1 MKLDLTGLA
10 DVDRPATGEPL
21 MVPLG
26 VISCDQDQPRR
37 YIDEPALHELAES
50 IRAIGVVQPI
60 SLCPDPGAA
69 GRYIINYGE
78 RRFRAAAIAG
88 LDTIP
93 AFVHRTPNSYT
104 QVAENLHRAD
114 LSPMEIALFIQLR
127 LDDGEMKHEIAAKL
141 GYKKSYV
148 TEHLA
153 LLESPA
159 CVEKAYA
166 NGVAS
171 ARTLYDL
178 RRLHE
183 EFPKQVDD
191 WIASGVEVTRES
203 ILAFG
208 QKVRHDELARD
219 LATVPRHLN
228 VVSPEATSA
237 ILPPPAPGSDLSV
250 ASHPVPSSA
259 VRTYASPELDSVGS
273 PSRYASHERTAVP
286 TDAKRPPRRLRI
298 KVNYGGRSAMID
310 ETSVVRI
317 RYDDGGVAEV
327 RLADTVVVA
336 AVAA

>member
-1 MKLDLTGLA
+1 
-10 DVDRPATGEPL
+10 

-26 VISCDQDQPRR
+26 TISCDPDQPRR

-50 IRAIGVVQPI
+50 MRAIGVVQPI
-60 SLCPDPGAA
+60 SLRPDPGAV

-78 RRFRAAAIAG
+78 RRFRAAVIAG

-114 LSPMEIALFIQLR
+114 LSPMEIALFIQRR
-127 LDDGEMKHEIAAKL
+127 LDDGEMKQEIAAKL

-183 EFPKQVDD
+183 EFPQQVDG

-219 LATVPRHLN
+219 LATVPRHLTA
-228 VVSPEATSA
+228 VSPEATPA
-237 ILPPPAPGSDLSV
+237 ILAPPTPAPDLSV
-250 ASHPVPSSA
+250 ESHPLPSST
-259 VRTYASPELDSVGS
+259 VRVGASPELDSVGS
-273 PSRYASHERTAVP
+273 PSRHASHERTALP
-286 TDAKRPPRRLRI
+286 TDAKRSLRRLRI
-298 KVNYGGRSAMID
+298 KVNYGGRSAMVD
-310 ETSVVRI
+310 EDSVVRI
-317 RYDDGGVAEV
+317 RYEDGGVAEV
-327 RLADTVVVA
+327 QLADTVVVA
-336 AVAA
+336 AVAG